1 MKIAVTGMLLAA
13 SLAGIAAPATARAD
27 DVPSVDQVVAVLA
40 GLTDPNR
47 PAASKG
53 DVVAP
58 GFNPGD
64 AGTIDDHL
72 HQMNGAGMLPLPF
85 VVTDIQPAPNRFAGA
100 TLATGGSFHQISAA
114 KPIVLVEQ
122 NGHWLLTHE
131 SAMTVMDAFWFNANR
146 PEPGAAPRPDW
157 CALDNPDPACNPP
170 PPPRQR
176 SHAGLL

>member
-1 MKIAVTGMLLAA
+1 MKTASAVMLLAVA
-13 SLAGIAAPATARAD
+13 GLATPPVIAYAD
-27 DVPSVDQVVAVLA
+27 DAPTVDQVVAIMA
-40 GLTDPNR
+40 ELTDPNR

-53 DVVAP
+53 DVVSP
-58 GFNPGD
+58 GFSSGD
-64 AGTIDDHL
+64 AGVIDDHL
-72 HQMNGAGMLPLPF
+72 RQMNGAGMLPLPF
-85 VVTDIQPAPNRFAGA
+85 VVNDIQPAPNHFAGA
-100 TLATGGSFHQISAA
+100 TLATDGSFHQISAA

-157 CALDNPDPACNPP
+157 CTLDNPDPACNPP
-170 PPPRQR
+170 PPPPRQR